1 MLGETM
7 VFKTLKLEFDG
18 AIATLTLTR
27 PEKRNAISTEMIEDL
42 LTALAEAQA
51 SKARVVILTGEGKAF
66 CSGMDLDELHAIAK
80 KSPAEHLDDSRRM
93 ARLFRTIYSYPKP
106 TIAAVNGAAIAGG
119 CGVATLADF
128 TIAVP
133 SAQFGYTE
141 VRIGFVPAL
150 VSVFL
155 RRQIGD
161 KRTRDL
167 ALSGRLVGAVE
178 ARAMGLVNE
187 VVPTEELM
195 PAARRLAA
203 TLVASSPTSIE
214 RTKKLLL
221 EMSEAELDRELSM
234 AIHENSDIR
243 STPDFIEGLSSFL
256 EKRPPKWSD
265 R

>member
-1 MLGETM
+1 MNY
-7 VFKTLKLEFDG
+7 KTLKLEFDG

-27 PEKRNAISTEMIEDL
+27 PEKRNAISSQMIDDVL
-42 LTALAEAQA
+42 GALAEAQA
-51 SKARVVILTGEGKAF
+51 SVARVVILTGEGKAF
-66 CSGMDLDELHAIAK
+66 CSGMDLDELRAIATR
-80 KSPAEHLDDSRRM
+80 SPAEHLQDSRRM
-93 ARLFRTIYSYPKP
+93 AQLFRTIYSFPKP

-119 CGVATLADF
+119 CGIATLADF

-133 SAQFGYTE
+133 TAQFGYTE

-167 ALSGRLVGAVE
+167 ALSGRLIDAAE

-187 VVPTEELM
+187 VVPNDDLM

-203 TLVASSPTSIE
+203 TLISSSPTSLE
-214 RTKKLLL
+214 TTKRLLL
-221 EMSEAELDRELSM
+221 EMSEAELDREISM
-234 AIHENSDIR
+234 AIEENSAIR
-243 STPDFIEGLSSFL
+243 STPDFSEGLSAFL
-256 EKRPPKWSD
+256 EKRAPKWSSE
-265 R
+265 

>member
-1 MLGETM
+1 MAY
-7 VFKTLKLEFDG
+7 KTLKLQFDG

-27 PEKRNAISTEMIEDL
+27 PEKRNAISTKMIEDVL
-42 LTALAEAQA
+42 AALAEAQA
-51 SKARVVILTGEGKAF
+51 STAGVVILTGEGKAF
-66 CSGMDLDELHAIAK
+66 CSGMDLDELRAIAK
-80 KSPAEHLDDSRRM
+80 RSPAEHLDDSRRM
-93 ARLFRTIYSYPKP
+93 ARLFRTLYSFPKP

-119 CGVATLADF
+119 CGLATLADF

-155 RRQIGD
+155 RRQIGE

-167 ALSGRLVGAVE
+167 ALSGRLIDAVE
-178 ARAMGLVNE
+178 ARTMGLVNE
-187 VVPTEELM
+187 VVPNEELM
-195 PAARRLAA
+195 PAAKRLAA
-203 TLVASSPTSIE
+203 ALIASSPTSIE

-221 EMSEAELDRELSM
+221 QMTEAELDRELSL

-243 STPDFIEGLSSFL
+243 STADFTEGLSSFL
-256 EKRPPKWSD
+256 EKRPPKWSV